1 MVNRNSHEGSVTGL
15 PASSSSD
22 TRLALSQLRQAVRE
36 VDRQIA
42 EIRAEDRL
50 FQRYQFGSDIH
61 EIKLTA
67 LRAERA
73 DILARLAALLRSSS
87 RGPAARPAASW
98 LLFPAILGALVW
110 QAIFPKRR
118 ASRARVES
126 TAAAALAAIV
136 PYVQ

>member
-1 MVNRNSHEGSVTGL
+1 MVNRNSHENSVTDL
-15 PASSSSD
+15 PPSSPADS
-22 TRLALSQLRQAVRE
+22 RLALSQLRQAVRE

-50 FQRYQFGSDIH
+50 FQRYQFGSDLH

-73 DILARLAALLRSSS
+73 DLLARLAALQRTSR
-87 RGPAARPAASW
+87 RGPTKRPAASW
-98 LLFPAILGALVW
+98 LLFPAIFGAVVW

-118 ASRARVES
+118 ANRARAGS
-126 TAAAALAAIV
+126 AASAALAAIV
-136 PYVQ
+136 PYVP